1 MASIAGFLFF
11 TVLIGLCIYQL
22 LPTLSAWLGRF
33 HVQDLWNRHKE
44 KPLSGQRSW
53 LPKKWNDQFER
64 RLRLAGIEADKYRIR
79 VLCFLPVFILILAVV
94 GDWLQRLMVIVLF
107 CCLVNSWMNKR
118 IRIRR
123 QAYTKALY
131 KIYRFLDFQLTAGIK
146 TVDAFRG
153 LPDAVHDSIVRPIL
167 VRFAARFELTL
178 NLDQAMEEIHR
189 FFPGTDTNLLATH
202 LRQCLDTG
210 QAGRSLLRME
220 ELLFVRCFSIMQN
233 ETGKIR
239 TQLLFTALLG
249 ICPLIILYLYPL
261 AVQTLNALQ
270 SVFG

>member
-1 MASIAGFLFF
+1 MATLTGFFF
-11 TVLIGLCIYQL
+11 SAVLIGLLVYQL
-22 LPTLSAWLGRF
+22 LPTFSSWLGRL
-33 HVQDLWNRHKE
+33 HVQGSWHRHQQRPPFGRRNR
-44 KPLSGQRSW
+44 
-53 LPKKWNDQFER
+53 LPKKWSDHFER
-64 RLRLAGIEADKYRIR
+64 RLRLAGIEIDRYRVR
-79 VLCFLPVFILILAVV
+79 VLYLPPILILILVVV
-94 GDWLQRLMVIVLF
+94 GDWLQRLMVVVLF
-107 CCLVNSWMNKR
+107 CCLFNSWINKK
-118 IRIRR
+118 IRTRR

-153 LPDAVHDSIVRPIL
+153 LPDAVHDSIVRPVL
-167 VRFAARFELTL
+167 VRFSARFELTL
-178 NLDQAMEEIHR
+178 DLNQAMEEIGR

-220 ELLFVRCFSIMQN
+220 ELLFARCFSIMQN
-233 ETGKIR
+233 ETKKIR
-239 TQLLFTALLG
+239 TQLLFAALLG

-261 AVQTLNALQ
+261 AIQTLFALQ